1 MTILEEFI
9 EILTE
14 VQNLVPE
21 NRNAEVQIYN
31 KYIIIT
37 RQDQDDGYY
46 IEIK

>member
-1 MTILEEFI
+1 MTTLEELI
-9 EILTE
+9 EILTDL
-14 VQNLVPE
+14 QNLDPE

-37 RQDQDDGYY
+37 RRDQDDGYY

>member
-1 MTILEEFI
+1 MTTLEELI
-9 EILTE
+9 EILTDL
-14 VQNLVPE
+14 QNLDPE

-46 IEIK
+46 LEIK